1 MNAELAAL
9 TTPSAL
15 SSHDLFYVHLDERQ
29 CSVTL
34 GFTTQQGHEAF
45 EFFLVFTDVR
55 NVSVDGWGPPGRKKM
70 RLEKAEGVIIA
81 SIDAQGSSLN
91 FEAADMAMPRTRSFQ
106 AWPPSS

>member
-34 GFTTQQGHEAF
+34 GFATQESHVAF

-55 NVSVDGWGPPGRKKM
+55 NVLMRGWGPPGRKNV
-70 RLEKAEGVIIA
+70 RLESTGGVITA
-81 SIDAQGSSLN
+81 SIEAQGSSLS
-91 FEAADMAMPRTRSFQ
+91 FEAADMAMLRTRS
-106 AWPPSS
+106 

>member
-1 MNAELAAL
+1 MNAEPAAL

-45 EFFLVFTDVR
+45 
-55 NVSVDGWGPPGRKKM
+55 G
-70 RLEKAEGVIIA
+70 LEKAEGA
-81 SIDAQGSSLN
+81 EGSSGYGLTVSERRKPPHHWCGGFPKN
-91 FEAADMAMPRTRSFQ
+91 CSAASYSPTGSPLQ
-106 AWPPSS
+106 Y